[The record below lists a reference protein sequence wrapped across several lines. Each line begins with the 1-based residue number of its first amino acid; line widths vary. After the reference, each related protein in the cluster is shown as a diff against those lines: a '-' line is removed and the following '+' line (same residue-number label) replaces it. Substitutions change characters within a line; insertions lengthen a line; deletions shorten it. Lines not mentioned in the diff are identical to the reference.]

1 MKRKMTSVIAIC
13 TGLGLA
19 GPAMADCQAE
29 LAELTGG
36 TGMDSGGGIAKDGS
50 MAPLEGADSSGSDT
64 MTESGSGDMAG
75 SGSGSSSS
83 GSSSGSGSSGSDDQI
98 AKDGS
103 LAPLENADGA
113 AADTSGSGSTDMA
126 DGSSGDM
133 AGGGSSDMSESSS
146 TETAASGSDTGDGDN
161 QIVKDGDTA
170 PLEADTDTIA
180 TSGQD
185 ASEQQDG
192 SSGDTSQEFE
202 DAIATAQA
210 ALDAGDEAACM
221 EAVEEA
227 RSL

>member
-64 MTESGSGDMAG
+64 MTESGSTDMADSGSGDMAG
-75 SGSGSSSS
+75 
-83 GSSSGSGSSGSDDQI
+83 SGSGSSGSDDQI

-103 LAPLENADGA
+103 LAPLENADGG

-133 AGGGSSDMSESSS
+133 AGSGSSDMSDSSS
-146 TETAASGSDTGDGDN
+146 TETADSGSGTGDGDN

-170 PLEADTDTIA
+170 PLEADTDSIA

>member
-75 SGSGSSSS
+75 
-83 GSSSGSGSSGSDDQI
+83 SGSGSSGSDDQI